1 MARLCLCVNQVAK
14 IRNLN
19 KDKLPDPVSVAM
31 AAELGGVDGIVAHL
45 RDDRSDIDDRD
56 VFVLKEVLQSHLNLA
71 IPLNDE
77 MIKKALKWLP
87 DMVTLLPATDENNL
101 NLSLDV
107 VSNLEYI
114 EDAATALRANNIIVN
129 VLVDPEPPQIRAAA
143 KAGVDYINLNSNPLA
158 RVEDLGSMND
168 FIEKMRAV
176 AIAAN
181 KLGLGISAGRGLNIQ
196 TIREVGRVE
205 FIEELNV
212 GRALIARSLL
222 VGIEKSVEQTKAL
235 LSK

>member
-31 AAELGGVDGIVAHL
+31 AAELGGVDGIVAFL
-45 RDDRSDIDDRD
+45 RDDRSDITDRD
-56 VFVLKEVLQSHLNLA
+56 VVVLKEVLQSHLNLA

-87 DMVTLLPATDENNL
+87 DMVTLLPAIEDNDL
-101 NLSLDV
+101 NTSLDV

-129 VLVDPEPPQIRAAA
+129 MLVDPDPPQIRAAA
-143 KAGVDYINLNSNPLA
+143 RAGADYIDLNSNPLS
-158 RVEDLGSMND
+158 RVEDLASMND
-168 FIEKMRAV
+168 FIEKMRTV

-181 KLGLGISAGRGLNIQ
+181 KLGLGVSAGRGLNIQ
-196 TIREVGRVE
+196 TIREVGQVE

-212 GRALIARSLL
+212 GRALISRSLL
-222 VGIEKSVEQTKAL
+222 VGIET
-235 LSK
+235 

>member
-31 AAELGGVDGIVAHL
+31 AAELGGVDGIVAFL
-45 RDDRSDIDDRD
+45 RDDRSDITDRD
-56 VFVLKEVLQSHLNLA
+56 VVVLKEVLQSHLNLA

-87 DMVTLLPATDENNL
+87 DMVTLLPAIEDNDL
-101 NLSLDV
+101 NTSLDV

-129 VLVDPEPPQIRAAA
+129 MLVDPDPPQIRAAA
-143 KAGVDYINLNSNPLA
+143 RAGADYIDLNSNPLS
-158 RVEDLGSMND
+158 RVEDLASMND
-168 FIEKMRAV
+168 FIEKMRTV

-181 KLGLGISAGRGLNIQ
+181 KLGLGVSAGRGLNIQ
-196 TIREVGRVE
+196 TIREVGQVE

-212 GRALIARSLL
+212 GRALISRSLL
-222 VGIEKSVEQTKAL
+222 VGIEKAVEQTIAL